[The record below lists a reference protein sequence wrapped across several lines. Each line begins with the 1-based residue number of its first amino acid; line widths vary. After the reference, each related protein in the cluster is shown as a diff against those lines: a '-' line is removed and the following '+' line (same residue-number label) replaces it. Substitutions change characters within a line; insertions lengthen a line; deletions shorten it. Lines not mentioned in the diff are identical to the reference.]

1 VAYRWTAASGT
12 HEGELMG
19 IPPIGDRMTITG
31 KAITRFF
38 GGRIE
43 EGWQNFDALGMMQQL
58 GVIPTPGQAEEASS
72 T

>member
-1 VAYRWTAASGT
+1 MAYRWTGASGT

-31 KAITRFF
+31 TAITRFS
-38 GGRIE
+38 GGKIE

-58 GVIPTPGQAEEASS
+58 GVIPTPEQAEEASS